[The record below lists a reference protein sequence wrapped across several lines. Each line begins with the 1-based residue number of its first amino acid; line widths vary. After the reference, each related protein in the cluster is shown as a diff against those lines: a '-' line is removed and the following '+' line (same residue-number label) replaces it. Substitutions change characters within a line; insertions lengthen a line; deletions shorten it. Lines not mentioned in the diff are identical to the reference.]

1 MARIGKAQRALDRAH
16 EHREAIERLLVK
28 ADHLRDW
35 FRDWAE
41 SQLRRDRFY
50 VYSDAEHAVLAKELD
65 RMKPHTGFAGY
76 SIGELIDAA
85 VAFSSDCD
93 LHDEEFLNGLR
104 AERPSELPRWQLL
117 RLVGICR
124 RVAGVPLPFRKTWK
138 PHKTTVRSYGAVRCS
153 TRTAC
158 FCCLGHMPASP
169 AA

>member
-124 RVAGVPLPFRKTWK
+124 RVAGVPLPFQKD
-138 PHKTTVRSYGAVRCS
+138 
-153 TRTAC
+153 
-158 FCCLGHMPASP
+158 LE